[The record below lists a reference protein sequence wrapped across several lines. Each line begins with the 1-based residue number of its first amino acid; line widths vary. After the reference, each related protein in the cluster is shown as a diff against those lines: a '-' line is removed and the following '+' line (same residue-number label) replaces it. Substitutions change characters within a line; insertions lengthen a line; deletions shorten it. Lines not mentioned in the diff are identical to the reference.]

1 VAKVALVTGGSRGI
15 GRAICERLAADGFS
29 VAINYVGNE
38 AAAKETLAA
47 CEQAAAFKA
56 PAACEAA
63 TFATY
68 AADVSDT
75 EQANAL
81 LNKVTEEM
89 GEIVVL
95 VNNAGI
101 TRDGLIMRMSVDD
114 FDAVL
119 NVNLRAAF
127 NLCKGVSRS
136 MSKQRAGRIINISS
150 VVGLYGNAGQA
161 NYAASKA
168 ALIGLTKSLAKELG
182 SRQVTV
188 NAVCPGFIRTDMTDA
203 LSESQQASMLA
214 QIALQRPGEAK
225 DVAAAVSFLASEDA
239 AYISGQTIVV
249 DGCMSL

>member
-1 VAKVALVTGGSRGI
+1 MAKVALVTGGSRGI